1 MKSRKISVAAI
12 LMAALVVFSG
22 CSTTSKTT
30 KGALIGGGGG
40 ALLGAGI
47 GALAGK
53 GKGAVIGAAIGT
65 AVGATTG
72 AIIGNKMDK
81 KQKEL
86 EALQNAKVQE
96 VTDANGLKGILVT
109 FDGGILFATGKSDL
123 SATAQSSLSD
133 FATKMSNMTDT
144 DITIWGH
151 TDNTGSLATN
161 QALSLARAQSV
172 ATYLTGKGIASSRI
186 TTAGKADT
194 MPVASNDTA
203 AGKAQNRRVE
213 IYITANAQMIQ
224 DAQASAAQ

>member
-1 MKSRKISVAAI
+1 MKSRKVSVAAL

-40 ALLGAGI
+40 AALGAGI

-53 GKGAVIGAAIGT
+53 GKGAIIGAAIGT

-72 AIIGNKMDK
+72 AIIGHQMDK

-86 EALQNAKVQE
+86 EAIQNAKVQAT
-96 VTDANGLKGILVT
+96 TDSNGLQAILVT

-123 SATAQSSLSD
+123 SATAQNSLAN
-133 FATKMSNMTDT
+133 FASKMSDMTET
-144 DITIWGH
+144 DITILGH

-161 QALSLARAQSV
+161 QALSLQRAQSV
-172 ATYLTGKGIASSRI
+172 ATFLTGKGIASSRI
-186 TTAGKADT
+186 TSQGKADT

-213 IYITANAQMIQ
+213 IYITANAQMINE
-224 DAQASAAQ
+224 AAASAQ